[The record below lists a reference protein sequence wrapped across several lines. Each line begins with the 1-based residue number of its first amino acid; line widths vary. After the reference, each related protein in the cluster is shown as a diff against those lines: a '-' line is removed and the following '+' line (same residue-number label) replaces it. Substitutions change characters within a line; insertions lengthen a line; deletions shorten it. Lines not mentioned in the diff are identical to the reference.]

1 MMWRLSMAL
10 AATQRPPLSCAIWV
24 KEVPT
29 MHDSKDLPAS
39 SDEALDDIL
48 IEHLRAGGLRVTPDR
63 LTVFRH
69 LTASQKPLTKP
80 ELVDRL
86 KSFGINQ
93 ATVYRVIDL
102 FAALGVVHAV
112 LLPHGLVGYE
122 PIPPFRQHHHHVV
135 CSSCGSMAA
144 LYECEIDQV
153 IRKELNQIGFI
164 PSSHSLEVVGL
175 CGKCR
180 TARSPHES

>member
-1 MMWRLSMAL
+1 MSENRFSLDRENQLSSPGLKSGASRGHL
-10 AATQRPPLSCAIWV
+10 G
-24 KEVPT
+24 
-29 MHDSKDLPAS
+29 DGKDLSAP
-39 SDEALDDIL
+39 SDGALEDIL
-48 IEHLRAGGLRVTPDR
+48 REHLREGGLRVTPDR
-63 LTVFRH
+63 LTVFRQ

-102 FAALGVVHAV
+102 FTALSVVHAV

-135 CSSCGSMAA
+135 CASCASMVA

-153 IRKELNQIGFI
+153 IRRELNQIDFI
-164 PSSHSLEVVGL
+164 PISHSLEVVGL

-180 TARSPHES
+180 NARSPHES